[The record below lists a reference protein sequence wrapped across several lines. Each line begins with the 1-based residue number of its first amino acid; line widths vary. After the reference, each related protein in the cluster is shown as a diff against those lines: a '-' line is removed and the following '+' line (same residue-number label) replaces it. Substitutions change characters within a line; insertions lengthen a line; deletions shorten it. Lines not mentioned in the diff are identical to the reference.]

1 MKVTFIMPSIGRK
14 DTGEY
19 LKTWQME
26 PLVIALLS
34 SITPADVQKVFF
46 DDRMENINYN
56 DPTDLVAISV
66 ETFTAKRAYQISAEY
81 RKRGI
86 KVVMG
91 GFHPTLMPH
100 DAKLHADAVVI
111 GEAEGVWQEV
121 LNDAAEAKLKEFY
134 QRTEWTSLSGLQPD
148 RSIYNN
154 KRYLK
159 LALVESGRGCRFNC
173 NFCSISAFFRQT
185 YRPRPISGVVKEIQ
199 SIRNKTI
206 FFIDDNI
213 AADIDRAK
221 ELFRALIPLGIRWI
235 SQISIQALKDA
246 EVLDLMAQSG
256 CIGVL
261 VGFESLIRNSLQQ
274 MNKAWNGGRSDY
286 LTVLASMRQKGI
298 AAYPTFVFGYD
309 QDTAQSFQ
317 DTLDFAIKERF
328 FFIAFNHLVPFP
340 GTALYDSLRNEGR
353 LLHEQWWLHDG
364 YAFCDVAFTPKN
376 FTPQQLSSLCF
387 DFRKE
392 FYSYPT
398 IFERGRNIRGNCNS
412 FFKAMAFYSL
422 NILEKKEVKQR
433 QGLFLGKR

>member
-34 SITPADVQKVFF
+34 SLTPANIQKVFF
-46 DDRMENINYN
+46 DDRIENINYD

-66 ETFTAKRAYQISAEY
+66 ETFTAKRAYQISDEY

-86 KVVMG
+86 NVVMG

-134 QRTEWTSLSGLQPD
+134 QKTEWTLLDGLQPD

-159 LALVESGRGCRFNC
+159 LALVESGRGCKFNC
-173 NFCSISAFFRQT
+173 NFCSICAFFRQT

-213 AADIDRAK
+213 AADMNRAK
-221 ELFRALIPLGIRWI
+221 NLFRALIPLGIRWI
-235 SQISIQALKDA
+235 SQISIQALKDV

-261 VGFESLIRNSLQQ
+261 VGFESLSQHSLQQ

-309 QDTAQSFQ
+309 QDTTQSFQ

-364 YAFCDVAFTPKN
+364 YAFCDVAFKPKN

-392 FYSYPT
+392 FYSYPA

-412 FFKAMAFYSL
+412 FLKAITFYSL
-422 NILEKKEVKQR
+422 NILARKEVEQR
-433 QGLFLGKR
+433 KRLFLGKR